1 MHRKDLIARPD
12 YISMISSYIDVH
24 VVKVL
29 SGVRRCGKS
38 CILDMIGDELI
49 KRGVSKEDIITRLY
63 TSVEVE
69 DGFSKTDMYEE
80 LKHVVTAGSRKYLL
94 LDEVQEIE
102 GWEQAVNT
110 LFETSDVDVY
120 VTGSNSRLQTQGLLL
135 RISPLISPEDMCLS
149 LSIRFHSG
157 NT

>member
-1 MHRKDLIARPD
+1 MHKKDLIARPD
-12 YISMISSYIDVH
+12 YISMISPYIDVH

-38 CILDMIGDELI
+38 CILDMIGNELL
-49 KRGVSKEDIITRLY
+49 KRGIGKENIITRLY

-80 LKHVVTAGSRKYLL
+80 LKHIVTGDSRKYLL

-110 LFETSDVDVY
+110 LFETSDVDIY
-120 VTGSNSRLQTQGLLL
+120 VTGSNSRLTPENLSTYLSGRYVL
-135 RISPLISPEDMCLS
+135 IPVYPLSFREYL
-149 LSIRFHSG
+149 
-157 NT
+157 